1 MHQEG
6 EKFKLFSAGGRFTGQ
21 IWTHT
26 GGFSWG
32 TERRCSKRTAEQFCN
47 FVLKKKKVPHLCWF
61 LYSLNKSMTQNAKC
75 SFWLFFDFSHLD
87 WTQKWF
93 KESNSQLHPHM
104 CQTKLYHIWWSMK
117 RCLTDAA
124 GSLSK
129 NWFFIKLT

>member
-1 MHQEG
+1 MKNSNFFPQGVVLQARFE
-6 EKFKLFSAGGRFTGQ
+6 LTRVDSAGALREGVLK
-21 IWTHT
+21 
-26 GGFSWG
+26 
-32 TERRCSKRTAEQFCN
+32 ELLNN
-47 FVLKKKKVPHLCWF
+47 FATLFLKKKNVPHLCWF

-117 RCLTDAA
+117 RCLTDTA

-129 NWFFIKLT
+129 NWFFIKPT